1 MNYTS
6 QNNSKIRNI
15 NPQFEFPAIRACPFL
30 NSWGNSL
37 HYLSE
42 CGLFS
47 DCVEV
52 SPLLQT
58 VQVHL
63 VGQQLDLGQAVKQGQ
78 PAHL

>member
-1 MNYTS
+1 MYTHNGLTVQS
-6 QNNSKIRNI
+6 TVVSN
-15 NPQFEFPAIRACPFL
+15 
-30 NSWGNSL
+30 
-37 HYLSE
+37 LSE